1 MTKRWKERPP
11 GSTWGDWGDD
21 DELGRINLVTP
32 DKVLEGVREVEAGIT
47 FCLSLPLDYPGGN
60 ALNQRRYPPVLA
72 PTEDMDGNAGT
83 FYNIHMSEMA
93 DFGDPK
99 YVDVWADDVVTLSLQ
114 YSTQWDS
121 LAHVGSEFDADGDG
135 VEEAVYYNGY
145 RAGTDLVGP
154 APDAAGDGG
163 SHRCFA
169 HHLGLEHMA
178 YHGVQGRGVLVD
190 LAAHLGDEWRA
201 VDRALLEEIMAEDD
215 VVVEPGDMLLL
226 HTGFATRILEYER
239 NPDPTK
245 IFTLCSYLDA
255 RDESLLEWITE
266 SQISALVA
274 DNYAVEG
281 LLGRDRVE
289 GRHSFLP
296 IHNLCL
302 FKLGVPLGEMWYLHE
317 LAAWLREHG
326 RSRFLLT
333 APPLRM
339 PGIVGSPLTPV
350 ATV

>member
-1 MTKRWKERPP
+1 MTKRWKQRPP
-11 GSTWGDWGDD
+11 GSTWGDWGED
-21 DELGRINLVTP
+21 DELGRINLLTP
-32 DKVLEGVREVEAGIT
+32 EKVLQGVREVQAGIT
-47 FCLSLPLDYPGGN
+47 FSLSLPLDYPGGN
-60 ALNQRRYPPVLA
+60 ILNQRRYPPVLA
-72 PTEDMDGNAGT
+72 PTEDMNGNAAT
-83 FYNIHMSEMA
+83 FYNVHMSEME

-121 LAHVGSEFDADGDG
+121 LAHVGAEFDADGDG

-145 RAGTDLVGP
+145 RAGIDLVGP
-154 APDAAGDGG
+154 EDDPEADGPG
-163 SHRCFA
+163 HRCFA
-169 HHLGLEHMA
+169 RHLGLEHMA
-178 YHGVQGRGVLVD
+178 FHGVQGRGVLVD
-190 LAAHLGDEWRA
+190 LEHHLGREFRGVRLDT
-201 VDRALLEEIMAEDD
+201 LLEIMAADE

-226 HTGFATRILEYER
+226 HTGFATQILEWNRE
-239 NPDPTK
+239 PDPDEVFRT
-245 IFTLCSYLDA
+245 CSWLDS
-255 RDESLLEWITE
+255 RDTALLEWIAE

-281 LLGRDRVE
+281 MLGKDRKPE
-289 GRHSFLP
+289 RHSFLP
-296 IHNLCL
+296 IHHLCL

-317 LAAWLREHG
+317 LAAWLREHE

-333 APPLRM
+333 APPLRL